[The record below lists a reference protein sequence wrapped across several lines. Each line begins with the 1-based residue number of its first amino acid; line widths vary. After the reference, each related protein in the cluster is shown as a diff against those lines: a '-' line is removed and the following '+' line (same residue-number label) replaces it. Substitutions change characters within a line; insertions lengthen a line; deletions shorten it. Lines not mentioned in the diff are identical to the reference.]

1 MFYPPVMILLRLLL
15 ALGIFPKT
23 GGLRRA
29 YQRVRDGGAPFERN
43 NSDEKLVD
51 ITDVDENNV
60 SSAWNAIIS
69 LAALV
74 GGTILFGNDLLHGII
89 IVLIIQFLLYV
100 ISKRMTVG
108 EYFDH
113 FFAGA
118 KGMTSIAIV
127 VGFGLMLS
135 AAAFFCAALFEYKKA
150 FCPQDR
156 KLFFV
161 ISCRS
166 VFLKAGANPSR

>member
-1 MFYPPVMILLRLLL
+1 MFYPPVMILLSLLL
-15 ALGIFPKT
+15 ALGIFPKA

-43 NSDEKLVD
+43 NSDEKLVN

-60 SSAWNAIIS
+60 SSAWNAIIP

-89 IVLIIQFLLYV
+89 IALIVQFLLYV

-135 AAAFFCAALFEYKKA
+135 AAAFLLCGL
-150 FCPQDR
+150 
-156 KLFFV
+156 
-161 ISCRS
+161 I
-166 VFLKAGANPSR
+166 

>member
-1 MFYPPVMILLRLLL
+1 MFYPLVMILLRLLL

-23 GGLRRA
+23 GGLQRA

-60 SSAWNAIIS
+60 SSAWNAIIP

-89 IVLIIQFLLYV
+89 IALIIQFLLYV

-135 AAAFFCAALFEYKKA
+135 DAAFLLCGL
-150 FCPQDR
+150 
-156 KLFFV
+156 
-161 ISCRS
+161 I
-166 VFLKAGANPSR
+166 

>member
-23 GGLRRA
+23 GGPRRA

-60 SSAWNAIIS
+60 SSAWNAIIP

-89 IVLIIQFLLYV
+89 IALIVQFLLYV

-135 AAAFFCAALFEYKKA
+135 AAAFLLCGL
-150 FCPQDR
+150 
-156 KLFFV
+156 
-161 ISCRS
+161 I
-166 VFLKAGANPSR
+166 